1 MIALGIGKIRATWAS
16 LPIELVVGTVM
27 FVHGLPKLANPSGFA
42 ERAVGGIPIFLAY
55 LVIAA
60 EVGGGLLLLAG
71 LLVRL
76 SAFGVLCVM
85 TVAVTQVHWVT
96 GLTGPGGFEFALTL
110 LAASISL
117 LILGPDPL
125 SIDENAGAVIYRSR
139 ESSFRRDSLDI
150 GSPLVKAA
158 AALLMLAGIALPLA
172 RAYLGVPE
180 GTAPL
185 VIAFVVGLA
194 SVVVGA
200 TLLAGKPWA
209 YIPAFIISRLYLAAS
224 TLLLFWVKFTVRGLV
239 ALLLSF
245 ALLALLRSARRAPNR
260 P

>member
-1 MIALGIGKIRATWAS
+1 MIALGIGKLRATWAS

-27 FVHGLPKLANPSGFA
+27 FVHGLPKLANPAGFA
-42 ERAVGGIPIFLAY
+42 ERAVGGIPILLAY

-85 TVAVTQVHWVT
+85 MVAVTQVHWAT
-96 GLTGPGGFEFALTL
+96 GLTGPGGFEFALTI
-110 LAASISL
+110 LAAAIAL
-117 LILGPDPL
+117 LVVGPDPL

-158 AALLMLAGIALPLA
+158 AGLLLLAGLTLPLA
-172 RAYLGVPE
+172 RAYLGLPG
-180 GTAPL
+180 GTSSL
-185 VIAFVVGLA
+185 VIAYAAGLA
-194 SVVVGA
+194 SIVIGA

-209 YIPAFIISRLYLAAS
+209 YIPAFIIARLYLAAS
-224 TLLLFWVKFTVRGLV
+224 ALLLFWVKFTIRGIV
-239 ALLLSF
+239 AVLLSF
-245 ALLALLRSARRAPNR
+245 AMLALLRSARRAPNR